1 VVARGGAAKWWLEE
15 EQRSCGGSRRSS
27 AVVKVEVTDGA
38 ALRKAVARVEVTDGA
53 AGRLEEEQCS
63 GGGDEVLLA
72 GYFFCN
78 WVQRS
83 KWSDEVVASEA
94 SLSDRGQTGGERAQC
109 VRFSTQLGGESGRS
123 RSAGVAGR
131 RAALRQAQY

>member
-1 VVARGGAAKWWLEE
+1 M
-15 EQRSCGGSRRSS
+15 SS

-38 ALRKAVARVEVTDGA
+38 ALRIAVARVEVTDGA

-72 GYFFCN
+72 GFFFFFGN

-83 KWSDEVVASEA
+83 KWWDEVVASEE
-94 SLSDRGQTGGERAQC
+94 SLSDRGQTGGKRAQC

-131 RAALRQAQY
+131 RATRCLEAGAVLDSR